1 MSSKQS
7 NGTYSAE
14 KASRSYSVAV
24 LFVVA
29 LIAGTGYLHYSI
41 VQKQKMLVQATAT
54 VQQQITLAQRVG
66 TLVRQYHETRD
77 DKLLAAL
84 KETNAALFG
93 DHEALGPYIRSL
105 LKPGTPQDPSAV
117 LSAVKGFVDASFTY
131 AAVVNSPQSSEAQTY
146 ADLIITQSENGLPLQ
161 LNSVAA
167 NLVAVGQQEI
177 GLLSKIS
184 FGLLGLM
191 LCILLYA
198 SLGIAIPA
206 MAYITRQ
213 REHIEHMA
221 ATDLLTG
228 LYNRAMLFKVSAMLI
243 SGAKRHKRG
252 LTALVVDIDH
262 FRKINETFG
271 RSAGDAAIRAVAR
284 TLSETLRNSDVI
296 GRVGGEEFAVFL
308 PSTDEY
314 RATFVAEKLRS
325 AIENM
330 PFSVKDA
337 VVLLR
342 VSIGIAEMQENH
354 KAPEEIVRAAE
365 AALQRAKD
373 EGRNRVATFSGKAA
387 APVAANEETAPISVP

>member
-1 MSSKQS
+1 MGSSQGS

-14 KASRSYSVAV
+14 KASRAYAAAV
-24 LFVVA
+24 VLTIA
-29 LIAGTGYLHYSI
+29 LIAGLGFLHYTI
-41 VQKQKMLVQATAT
+41 AQKQKMLIQAAAA
-54 VQQQITLAQRVG
+54 VQQQITLTQRIAAL
-66 TLVRQYHETRD
+66 TKQYNETRED
-77 DKLLAAL
+77 PALAAL
-84 KETNAALFG
+84 KEATSTVFG
-93 DHEALGPYIRSL
+93 NHEALAPYIQTV
-105 LKPGTPQDPSAV
+105 LKPGTAADPSRA
-117 LSAVKGFVDASFTY
+117 LTAMKSFIDNCFAY
-131 AAVVNSPQSSEAQTY
+131 AAYVVSPQGGEAQGY
-146 ADLIITQSENGLPLQ
+146 ADKIITQAEKELPPQ
-161 LNSVAA
+161 WVAVAA
-167 NLVAVGQQEI
+167 NLVTTGQQEI
-177 GLLSKIS
+177 DLLSKVS
-184 FGLLGLM
+184 LGLFGLMFCTVLYSALGLVF
-191 LCILLYA
+191 
-198 SLGIAIPA
+198 PA
-206 MAYITRQ
+206 MNYITRQ

-252 LTALVVDIDH
+252 LAALVVNIDH

-342 VSIGIAEMQENH
+342 VSIGVAEMQENH

-373 EGRNRVATFSGKAA
+373 EGRNRVATFSGQAA
-387 APVAANEETAPISVP
+387 APPQAVAAES